1 MSSQELPSRAQ
12 VHEKIRD
19 KIRKNDHI
27 LWPTV
32 SEKIQEVKAAKRV
45 AALKNPEVEH
55 RTVFHLDLVRALLGG
70 AVVDV
75 GPATQPQPGWVATVR
90 GLDCSGY
97 PLVVF
102 VHVCIEEAEPLQI
115 TDFCIAK
122 E

>member
-90 GLDCSGY
+90 GLDCSGI
-97 PLVVF
+97 PSLCLSTF
-102 VHVCIEEAEPLQI
+102 A
-115 TDFCIAK
+115 
-122 E
+122 